1 MHTSVNCVIVCQV
14 VPVSLYFQ
22 YNLNIFFLP
31 IRYPDDVY
39 DRYWKPYQ
47 EKEWVPVATNSTI
60 YSQSND
66 DNYNIPNVVLST
78 AAKTENASIPLNLNW
93 SSPDSL
99 LKCYVY
105 FHFSEIEK
113 LEAGQQ
119 RELTI
124 NLNGERY
131 LAESIKLEYLNVR
144 IIPPNDPPISGQK
157 LHFSIHA
164 AEGSKFP
171 PILNAVEMFLL
182 KELPNKT
189 TAVDEGILSS
199 LFYFPSRICL
209 VASNLNN

>member
-1 MHTSVNCVIVCQV
+1 MSGCSSITLFPIQSE
-14 VPVSLYFQ
+14 Y
-22 YNLNIFFLP
+22 FFLP

-78 AAKTENASIPLNLNW
+78 AAKTENASIPLNLHW

-171 PILNAVEMFLL
+171 QILNAVEMFLL